1 MKIAIV
7 DDSSSVRLMINMCLD
22 EIGISGDEISEF
34 ESAVDAIEDFKNTY
48 YDLIFC
54 DLIMPEMS
62 GYELIKAIAETLPEF
77 DSSRII
83 MVSGE
88 EDPSYKRAFKEFGVH
103 QFIKKPIQPASFLHH
118 IKPLIAKAQREFKK

>member
-22 EIGISGDEISEF
+22 EIGINEDEISEF

-77 DSSRII
+77 DFSRII

-88 EDPSYKRAFKEFGVH
+88 EDPSYKKAFKEFGVH
-103 QFIKKPIQPASFLHH
+103 QFIKKPIKPASFLHH
-118 IKPLIAKAQREFKK
+118 IKPLIVKAQRES